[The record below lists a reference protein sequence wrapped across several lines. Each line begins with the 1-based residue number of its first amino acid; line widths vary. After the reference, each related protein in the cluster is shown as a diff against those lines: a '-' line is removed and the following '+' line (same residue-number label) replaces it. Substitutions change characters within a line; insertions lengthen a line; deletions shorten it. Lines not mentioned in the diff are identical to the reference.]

1 MPNGNGIE
9 VTSYEV
15 EIKNTNGNWE
25 KTTECEISE
34 INPRDST
41 IYQSTYND
49 AGDHL
54 FCNVNM
60 ETLNSPDGYNL
71 DFDSLIEVRVR
82 AESYAGFGLWS
93 TVNIDGARTRQKPA

>member
-1 MPNGNGIE
+1 VVDARPPERTNTPDTTIDPIDGALKIEWEMPNGNGIE
-9 VTSYEV
+9 VTSYEL

-34 INPRDST
+34 INPSDST

-60 ETLNSPDGYNL
+60 
-71 DFDSLIEVRVR
+71 
-82 AESYAGFGLWS
+82 
-93 TVNIDGARTRQKPA
+93 